1 MSQDQDDASKTE
13 DPTQRKLEEAHR
25 KGQVVSS
32 QEVKHFFMLLGALA
46 VVMLFLPGATA
57 EMARLMGA
65 HLGTL
70 HQVPMDGGLVDFFRS
85 TLGSLLLILLLPL
98 LVLMVMAVAGNMVQ
112 HRPVLSAERIK
123 PQLNKISPLKGLKR
137 QFSMRA
143 LVEFAKGI
151 AKITIVGVVA
161 TLVVLPYFSALEQFA
176 GITVPLM
183 MDKAWGLAVRML
195 IAVVFVVAII
205 AGLDYSYQRFDF
217 MKQQRMTKQE
227 VKDEHKQ
234 SEGDPH
240 VKAKL
245 RQIRQERARQRM
257 MAAVPSADVVVTNPT
272 HFAVALKYDPQA
284 MAAPRLVAKGADAVA
299 FRIREVAE
307 ENDVPIV
314 ENAPLAR
321 ALFQLVDIDDEVPPE
336 HYRAVAEVISYVY
349 KLQGRTLP
357 GAEQRA
363 R

>member
-13 DPTQRKLEEAHR
+13 EPTQRKLEEAHR
-25 KGQVVSS
+25 KGQVATS
-32 QEVKHFFMLLGALA
+32 QEVKHFFMLLGTLV
-46 VVMLFLPGATA
+46 VVMLFLPSATS
-57 EMARLMGA
+57 EMARLMGG

-70 HQVPMDGGLVDFFRS
+70 HQVPTDGGGLIRFFREV
-85 TLGSLLLILLLPL
+85 LIDLLLIMLLPL
-98 LVLMVMAVAGNMVQ
+98 LVLVVMAIAGNMVQ

-137 QFSMRA
+137 QFSLRS
-143 LVEFAKGI
+143 LVEFVKGI

-161 TLVVLPYFSALEQFA
+161 TLVVLPYFSGLEQFA
-176 GITVPLM
+176 GVQVPTLM
-183 MDKAWGLAVRML
+183 EKSWELAVVML
-195 IAVVFVVAII
+195 IAVVAVVAVI
-205 AGLDYSYQRFDF
+205 AAIDYSYQRFDF

-227 VKDEHKQ
+227 VKDEYKQ

-272 HFAVALKYDPQA
+272 HFAVALTYNPEA
-284 MAAPRLVAKGADAVA
+284 MGAPRLVAKGADAVA
-299 FRIREVAE
+299 FRIRAVAE

-314 ENAPLAR
+314 ENPPLAR
-321 ALFQLVDIDDEVPPE
+321 ALYQAVEIDQEVPPD

-349 KLQGRTLP
+349 RLQGRHLP
-357 GAEQRA
+357 GAA
-363 R
+363 P